1 MLLSKFVLRAA
12 VAACVIGVGVQSA
25 FADFD
30 VRPYNVGGQI
40 HTGGFDDGTTVFIA
54 TKSAFGYSF
63 GGDPTD
69 PFFTQDPGFNAEAG
83 SGLTGGSTMAF
94 DILGPTSGSILPFNL
109 SYWNGVGA
117 VSWGSVPSGE
127 VLNYALG
134 SHAVNV
140 GSGTAM
146 IAGYNLQV
154 LTSLGAMH
162 QHLGAS
168 LLGSDGNSIP
178 AGPGAWGAGDGIEA
192 APGIYAL
199 ALQLRNGSQANSS
212 PFYIVYDNGIGDTA
226 LAAAIA
232 SVPEPSSLVLSV
244 IGVAAGSLI
253 VRKRKRGTP
262 IGGRI
267 ATR

>member
-1 MLLSKFVLRAA
+1 MRFVSTT
-12 VAACVIGVGVQSA
+12 VALIGIGLGVRTA

-40 HTGGFDDGTTVFIA
+40 HTGGFDDGTSVFVPV
-54 TKSAFGYSF
+54 KSAFGYSF
-63 GGDPTD
+63 GADPAD

-94 DILGPTSGSILPFNL
+94 DVLGPGSGSLLPFNL

-127 VLNYALG
+127 VLDYALG
-134 SHAVNV
+134 SHTVNI
-140 GSGTAM
+140 GSGTAL
-146 IAGYNLQV
+146 IAGFNLQT

-168 LLGSDGNSIP
+168 IWGSDGNSVP
-178 AGPGAWGAGDGIEA
+178 AGPGDWGSGDGIEA

-199 ALQLRNGSQANSS
+199 SLRLRNGSQANSD
-212 PFYIVYDNGIGDTA
+212 PFYIIYDNGVGDAA
-226 LAAAIA
+226 LAAAVA
-232 SVPEPSSLVLSV
+232 SVPEPSGLVLL
-244 IGVAAGSLI
+244 AAGGTLMALL
-253 VRKRKRGTP
+253 VRKRRVMRAESVTQMGL
-262 IGGRI
+262 
-267 ATR
+267 